1 MKMLWLDKCSH
12 KLNSQSV
19 NISEEVSSDTEN
31 ESESEEIN
39 IVLMKEEI
47 DKSEILLE
55 HPS

>member
-1 MKMLWLDKCSH
+1 MKMHWLDKCSH